1 MMVEAFIYDAIR
13 TPRGRGN
20 QKGALAGVK
29 PISLV
34 TGLLT
39 EMLHR
44 HKGLDPNRIDDVI
57 LGVGSPLRDQGAVL
71 ARIAAL
77 AAGLPNTVGGVQLS
91 RFCASG
97 LEAVNTAAQKVAS
110 GWEELFIAGG
120 VESLSHVAMGADG
133 GAWALD
139 PETSW
144 ELQFVPQGVG
154 ADLIAT
160 LDGITREDV
169 DAYALTSQRRSEDAW
184 KQGYFDNSVI
194 PVRDRNGLVVLDRDE
209 YMRPETS
216 AEGLAALKPAFVAA
230 GAAGFDDVALQKY
243 HQVERINHVHTA
255 GNSSGIV
262 DGAGIV
268 LVGSAAVGAELG
280 LRPRARI
287 VATAIIG
294 DDPTIMLTA
303 PAGAARK
310 ALARAGLTATDIDLF
325 ELNEAFA
332 SVVLRFVAELD
343 ISLDQI
349 NVNGGAIAMGHP
361 IGATGAMI
369 LGTLLD
375 ELERRELRYG
385 LASLCAGGGLGIATI
400 IERV

>member
-1 MMVEAFIYDAIR
+1 MVEAFIYEAIR

-39 EMLHR
+39 EMLRR
-44 HKGLDPNRIDDVI
+44 HDGLDPNRIDDVV
-57 LGVGSPLRDQGAVL
+57 LGVGSPLRDQGADL
-71 ARIAAL
+71 PRIAAL

-110 GWEELFIAGG
+110 GWEDLFIAGG

-139 PETSW
+139 PETNW

-160 LDGITREDV
+160 LDGYSREDV
-169 DAYALTSQRRSEDAW
+169 DAYALTSQRRAADAW
-184 KQGYFDNSVI
+184 KQGYFDSSVI

-216 AEGLAALKPAFVAA
+216 ADGLAALKPAFVAA

-262 DGAGIV
+262 DGASIV
-268 LVGSAAVGAELG
+268 LVGSTAVGEDLG

-303 PAGAARK
+303 PAAAARR
-310 ALARAGLTATDIDLF
+310 ALGRAGLTAADIDLF

>member
-1 MMVEAFIYDAIR
+1 MVEAFIYDAIR